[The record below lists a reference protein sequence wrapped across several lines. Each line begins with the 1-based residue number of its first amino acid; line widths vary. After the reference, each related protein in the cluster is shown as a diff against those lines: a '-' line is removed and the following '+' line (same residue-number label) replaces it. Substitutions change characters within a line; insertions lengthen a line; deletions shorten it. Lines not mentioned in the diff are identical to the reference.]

1 MRRRERQLPAPQ
13 VPLGCPWE
21 QGVGLSRASGT
32 CAFGC
37 RGFVLVRWTVSLWC
51 IPWKRRLVLWW
62 LARCSRCEAPH
73 GIAGWGRWCC
83 LTSFLAHC
91 SHVCF
96 GGEIAYGRALCG
108 RSYVLTLIASVGV
121 CRSALLVRH
130 FIYQCPEHTSKSGR
144 CPCCVAVWAGGV
156 VGKSPRG
163 CMAIPCKSSVD
174 S

>member
-1 MRRRERQLPAPQ
+1 MKLWDRRRPIKPSQSLP
-13 VPLGCPWE
+13 L
-21 QGVGLSRASGT
+21 T
-32 CAFGC
+32 
-37 RGFVLVRWTVSLWC
+37 
-51 IPWKRRLVLWW
+51 RRLLRMW
-62 LARCSRCEAPH
+62 ARGESLLGRGTLRPERVDECTTSCIGCSDVAHNSVVVHCVRIRCGVVH
-73 GIAGWGRWCC
+73 GCVVAVC
-83 LTSFLAHC
+83 LLGFC

-108 RSYVLTLIASVGV
+108 RSYVLTLIASVRV

-130 FIYQCPEHTSKSGR
+130 FIYQCPEHTLKSVR

-163 CMAIPCKSSVD
+163 CMAIPCRSSVD

>member
-1 MRRRERQLPAPQ
+1 MKLWDRRRPIKPSQSLP
-13 VPLGCPWE
+13 L
-21 QGVGLSRASGT
+21 T
-32 CAFGC
+32 
-37 RGFVLVRWTVSLWC
+37 
-51 IPWKRRLVLWW
+51 RRLLRMW
-62 LARCSRCEAPH
+62 ARGESLLGRGTLRPERVDECTTSCIGCSDVAHDSVVVHCVRIRCDVVH
-73 GIAGWGRWCC
+73 GCVVAVC
-83 LTSFLAHC
+83 LLGYC

-130 FIYQCPEHTSKSGR
+130 FIYQCPEHTLKSVR